1 MSSFDKIAVCD
12 SKYCSLYDTLT
23 ELGYSCVRTRPD
35 AVSITSAMLNSELS
49 TFAADTGS
57 IGKDELLK
65 VFCFFKNIEHYAPC
79 FIITSEPSAF
89 DEFGFVH
96 CCRREWEFEELLQKY
111 FGHRTASYT
120 KKPSLWTGSQ
130 SGLERTVTEIIQKM
144 GVPPNVKGYRYL
156 RSAVM
161 LATEDMTVLDSITKR
176 LYPTVAQTNQT
187 TPTRVERA
195 IRHAITTAWDRQNG
209 DSKFIEDK
217 LHCKISFD
225 GDKPTNSELIAL
237 ISDCLRL
244 SEYKV

>member
-1 MSSFDKIAVCD
+1 MSSFGKIAVCD
-12 SKYCSLYDTLT
+12 SRFCSLYDILT
-23 ELGYSCVRTRPD
+23 ELGYSCVRTGAD
-35 AVSITSAMLNSELS
+35 AISVTSTMLNSDLS
-49 TFAADTGS
+49 AFAADTKAIS
-57 IGKDELLK
+57 KDELIKTFSFL
-65 VFCFFKNIEHYAPC
+65 KNIEHHASC
-79 FIITSEPSAF
+79 FVITSDSSPFES
-89 DEFGFVH
+89 FGFVH

-111 FGHRTASYT
+111 LGHSSYT
-120 KKPSLWTGSQ
+120 EKPMLWSESQ

-176 LYPTVAQTNQT
+176 LYPTVAMTNQT

-244 SEYKV
+244 SSYKA